1 MRTRYRPDPWIGP
14 EWLVSLV
21 GLAAFGSFVLV
32 GRMGDALSPS
42 TNPLEVPAV
51 PFVAVIGLLIAA
63 LPAWFAPH
71 PPTLASASS
80 PLVVAA

>member
-1 MRTRYRPDPWIGP
+1 
-14 EWLVSLV
+14 
-21 GLAAFGSFVLV
+21 
-32 GRMGDALSPS
+32 MGDALSPS

-63 LPAWFAPH
+63 LPAWFAPN